1 MSMITLRI
9 DEPLHP
15 ADRHLCHC
23 PPMIRRQ
30 AAEEGRTLTEQEE
43 RVAHEQYAAWKAG
56 VAKS

>member
-1 MSMITLRI
+1 MITLRI